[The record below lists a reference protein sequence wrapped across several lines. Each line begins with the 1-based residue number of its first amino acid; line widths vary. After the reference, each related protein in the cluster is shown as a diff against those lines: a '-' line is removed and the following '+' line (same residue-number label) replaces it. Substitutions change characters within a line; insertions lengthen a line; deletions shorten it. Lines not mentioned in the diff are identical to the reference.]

1 MSEKA
6 ESYPQKRTAKFT
18 RRKNG
23 NSRNKTIKTIK
34 NSPKTSGKQPK
45 TRQNNGFCS
54 TWNKCGQL
62 IVSRETYKTNTY
74 QNRQN
79 IPLFHVKRRFRKMW
93 ISFNHFASKLTHCQP
108 IDIIVLRKL
117 TKKKVFMATDLNYIK
132 YVVEQIDLPD
142 ISFKK
147 MFGEYMVYYKAVPV
161 LLVCDD
167 CVFVKILKETSEL
180 LGEDCEQEIPYD
192 GAKLHY
198 VLDID
203 NSDLARQ
210 TVFAVYNCRKDKPMK
225 SK

>member
-1 MSEKA
+1 
-6 ESYPQKRTAKFT
+6 
-18 RRKNG
+18 
-23 NSRNKTIKTIK
+23 
-34 NSPKTSGKQPK
+34 
-45 TRQNNGFCS
+45 
-54 TWNKCGQL
+54 
-62 IVSRETYKTNTY
+62 
-74 QNRQN
+74 
-79 IPLFHVKRRFRKMW
+79 
-93 ISFNHFASKLTHCQP
+93 
-108 IDIIVLRKL
+108 
-117 TKKKVFMATDLNYIK
+117 MATDLNYIK

-210 TVFAVYNCRKDKPMK
+210 TVIAVYNCRKDKPKK
-225 SK
+225 SKQQCFYLPEFSGFFIIILPCSEKMFFMGKCLFIDIWHACPE

>member
-1 MSEKA
+1 
-6 ESYPQKRTAKFT
+6 
-18 RRKNG
+18 
-23 NSRNKTIKTIK
+23 
-34 NSPKTSGKQPK
+34 
-45 TRQNNGFCS
+45 
-54 TWNKCGQL
+54 
-62 IVSRETYKTNTY
+62 
-74 QNRQN
+74 
-79 IPLFHVKRRFRKMW
+79 
-93 ISFNHFASKLTHCQP
+93 
-108 IDIIVLRKL
+108 
-117 TKKKVFMATDLNYIK
+117 MATDLNYIK

-180 LGEDCEQEIPYD
+180 LGEDCEQEFPYD

-210 TVFAVYNCRKDKPMK
+210 TVMAVYNCRKDKPKK
-225 SK
+225 SKQQCFYLPEFSGFFIIILPCSEKVFFMESAVLLIFGMVVRNKSKNCQYLIIM

>member
-1 MSEKA
+1 
-6 ESYPQKRTAKFT
+6 
-18 RRKNG
+18 
-23 NSRNKTIKTIK
+23 
-34 NSPKTSGKQPK
+34 
-45 TRQNNGFCS
+45 
-54 TWNKCGQL
+54 
-62 IVSRETYKTNTY
+62 
-74 QNRQN
+74 
-79 IPLFHVKRRFRKMW
+79 
-93 ISFNHFASKLTHCQP
+93 
-108 IDIIVLRKL
+108 
-117 TKKKVFMATDLNYIK
+117 MATDLNYIK

-167 CVFVKILKETSEL
+167 CVFVKILKEASEL

-210 TVFAVYNCRKDKPMK
+210 TVVAVYNCRKDKPKK
-225 SK
+225 SKQQCFYLPEFSGFSFYFFLLLRRVPKRVFFMKKSCVLFAWYKNKNYQHLMTV

>member
-1 MSEKA
+1 MSEKD
-6 ESYPQKRTAKFT
+6 ESYPQNRALKFT

-34 NSPKTSGKQPK
+34 NSPKSPK
-45 TRQNNGFCS
+45 NSLKPAQNNGFCS

-62 IVSRETYKTNTY
+62 IVSRETYKINTY
-74 QNRQN
+74 QNGQN

-93 ISFNHFASKLTHCQP
+93 ISFNHFASKLTYCQP
-108 IDIIVLRKL
+108 IDIMALRKL
-117 TKKKVFMATDLNYIK
+117 TQKKVFMATDLNYIK

-167 CVFVKILKETSEL
+167 CVFVKILKETTEL
-180 LGEDCEQEIPYD
+180 LGEDCEQGFPYD

-210 TVFAVYNCRKDKPMK
+210 TVIAVYNCRKDKPK
-225 SK
+225 K

>member
-1 MSEKA
+1 
-6 ESYPQKRTAKFT
+6 
-18 RRKNG
+18 
-23 NSRNKTIKTIK
+23 
-34 NSPKTSGKQPK
+34 
-45 TRQNNGFCS
+45 
-54 TWNKCGQL
+54 
-62 IVSRETYKTNTY
+62 
-74 QNRQN
+74 
-79 IPLFHVKRRFRKMW
+79 
-93 ISFNHFASKLTHCQP
+93 
-108 IDIIVLRKL
+108 
-117 TKKKVFMATDLNYIK
+117 MATDLNYIK

-167 CVFVKILKETSEL
+167 CAFVKIFKETTEL

-210 TVFAVYNCRKDKPMK
+210 TVVAVYNCRKDKPKKSKQQCFYLPEFWLFYYYFAVFRKGVFFMK
-225 SK
+225 SAVLLIFGMLVRNKSKNCQYLITM